1 MEENLV
7 QIDDLIAI
15 ASCSEN
21 IVLFIQEKDIE
32 TPGTIAIQAN
42 FRYGQFHIDNIDNF
56 LRFTRFEEI
65 KNLSIRKGYVIKLQQ
80 AFSDDDLLKMLVQLS
95 LKEVSTNLDT
105 LEKGKVA
112 QIGETREWSGQK
124 MKKTAEGWVP
134 ISEEQN
140 KTNKDEQS
148 SDKNKQ
154 TGEKQYSEQELSEF
168 AKQTSESNLKQVAS
182 GKDEQLRIAAK
193 KELERRDVEESP
205 QKQDESI
212 KETKE
217 NKDTVLHKKK
227 QLEIILNNNPSPDEI
242 HTWIRKEED
251 IKTAEEAFNESIESD
266 ESTPDFKKEDME
278 NALKEGSVTIYSSYP
293 IRDGAFVTPSKMEAQ
308 SYAGKKDVFSKK
320 VNLDDIAWI
329 DGLQGQFAPINKT
342 EEIKKD
348 SKDEQTK
355 K

>member
-65 KNLSIRKGYVIKLQQ
+65 TNLSIRKGYVIKLQQ

-134 ISEEQN
+134 VSEEE
-140 KTNKDEQS
+140 KVKEEP
-148 SDKNKQ
+148 
-154 TGEKQYSEQELSEF
+154 EKQYSEQELATF
-168 AKQTSESNLKQVAS
+168 AKESSESHLKQAAA
-182 GKDEQLRIAAK
+182 GPDEKLRIAAQKELVRREDEEKPLTK
-193 KELERRDVEESP
+193 KEVE
-205 QKQDESI
+205 
-212 KETKE
+212 KEKE
-217 NKDTVLHKKK
+217 I
-227 QLEIILNNNPSPDEI
+227 E
-242 HTWIRKEED
+242 
-251 IKTAEEAFNESIESD
+251 KT
-266 ESTPDFKKEDME
+266 KKE
-278 NALKEGSVTIYSSYP
+278 
-293 IRDGAFVTPSKMEAQ
+293 SKNE
-308 SYAGKKDVFSKK
+308 KSK
-320 VNLDDIAWI
+320 
-329 DGLQGQFAPINKT
+329 Q
-342 EEIKKD
+342 
-348 SKDEQTK
+348 
-355 K
+355 